1 MKTMHRAT
9 IVYCMYLYIY
19 AYIYVWWLKIA
30 SATSNKP
37 EYKSDYILALNCDF
51 TYNNK
56 QNCAFAYHS
65 TRRIQRVT
73 VCRGSPQIRIYIYFS
88 HCRSSRCSRNIVVI
102 PFCLCSVLSFFLR
115 LISKK
120 LFCFF
125 QYRNNFLWDA
135 SAQINIY
142 IYYTYTCVCVGFKIN
157 ISI

>member
-1 MKTMHRAT
+1 
-9 IVYCMYLYIY
+9 MYVIHYLIHHHQDEDDAPGHHCILYVFIY
-19 AYIYVWWLKIA
+19 IRLHIYVWWLKIA

-88 HCRSSRCSRNIVVI
+88 HCRSSMLAEYRRHSIL
-102 PFCLCSVLSFFLR
+102 FVLSAFVLSSFD
-115 LISKK
+115 
-120 LFCFF
+120 F
-125 QYRNNFLWDA
+125 
-135 SAQINIY
+135 
-142 IYYTYTCVCVGFKIN
+142 
-157 ISI
+157 